1 MLYKLHY
8 RNSSP
13 SSVFA
18 NFCTSAPKPTADLAL
33 RWMVY
38 VVPIARFLT
47 ISDVEVVVTS
57 LPLPPT
63 DELTSTVTV
72 YPRIGRSLK
81 GGLHCTDREDR
92 PPITVGVMAK
102 EASGT
107 EAGTDQRRDQKLAEN
122 RKLCTSEDSSMHSP

>member
-1 MLYKLHY
+1 MFQFGDAIKLHY

-13 SSVFA
+13 SSVLA
-18 NFCTSAPKPTADLAL
+18 TFCTSAPKPTADLAL
-33 RWMVY
+33 RLMLY
-38 VVPIARFLT
+38 LVPIVRFST

-81 GGLHCTDREDR
+81 GGLHCTDREDQ
-92 PPITVGVMAK
+92 PPITVGVIVM

-107 EAGTDQRRDQKLAEN
+107 EAGTDQRRD
-122 RKLCTSEDSSMHSP
+122 H